1 MDKIPVDLDL
11 IGLIDKGRAAAA
23 SGYHLAKP
31 YLPSVVR
38 RAMPMHLGRNYR
50 FTFTL
55 KTTEGTTVVDVP
67 IGIKFK
73 RTPDPSGLYD
83 NCHELVI
90 VSIHKDMGYPS
101 DFYASQVVEIAQRS
115 IEFIDSILPHIRDP
129 NTSMDAVARLATVYA
144 NEIRQGK
151 AVDYTGPCLE
161 QALKANVRDTCLSYR
176 YMRHGSIVG
185 EISLDATVLSY
196 IDQHDPTA
204 TLTTRLVLS
213 D

>member
-1 MDKIPVDLDL
+1 MDKIHVDLDL
-11 IGLIDKGRAAAA
+11 IGVIEKGIAAAA
-23 SGYHLAKP
+23 SGYHLAKT

-67 IGIKFK
+67 IGIRFK
-73 RTPDPSGLYD
+73 RTPDPSGLCDAY
-83 NCHELVI
+83 HELVI

-115 IEFIDSILPHIRDP
+115 IEFIDSVLPYIRDP
-129 NTSMDAVARLATVYA
+129 STTMEAVARVAVVYA

-151 AVDYTGPCLE
+151 SVDYTGPCLE
-161 QALKANVRDTCLSYR
+161 QALKANVYDTGMSYR
-176 YMRHGSIVG
+176 YMRHGSVVG
-185 EISLDATVLSY
+185 DITLDATVRSY
-196 IDQHDPTA
+196 IDKNDPTA
-204 TLTTRLVLS
+204 TLTTHLTII